1 LLESIDELGAK
12 LLTLFGQQF
21 KNQTMKPVRN
31 VKHFF
36 YANDMGND
44 EYFDGKIKTI
54 LKHRKKLVNS
64 TYESFIRDIQSVYYV
79 N

>member
-1 LLESIDELGAK
+1 
-12 LLTLFGQQF
+12 
-21 KNQTMKPVRN
+21 MKPVRN